1 MDTYEVLNAP
11 TPCTDCLVTYIAAN
25 LKYPDGTTA
34 HTETGMCLHHV
45 LLCSTTENE
54 AVYPQY

>member
-25 LKYPDGTTA
+25 LEYPDGTTA
-34 HTETGMCLHHV
+34 NTETGM
-45 LLCSTTENE
+45 
-54 AVYPQY
+54 